1 MPPSTNLD
9 PLTRAAIRAGSDKY
23 GGHLYT
29 PIYHQLFAG
38 LREAPLKLLE
48 IGVGGYE
55 SECAGGLGLKMWA
68 EYFPNATIVGLDIQA
83 KKLALPPRIRVVQGS
98 QIDHVLLARLSRE
111 SGPFDIVIDDGSHL
125 VAHMI
130 ATFQT
135 LYPLLSPDG
144 IYAIEDTQTSFMPP
158 LGGRP
163 DGRQTV
169 FELANLMSLSMH
181 KPEGFRAPTPNPAV
195 DALAAIT
202 KSVSVFRNIVVFQ
215 RGANTY
221 PSNHGLDL
229 DNAEVAAVYQSIA
242 AHDARDPTPGGALSR
257 IDMLIWAGRMEEAGV
272 LAAQAARRYRHD
284 AAFLCEL
291 VRMMEWAKL
300 DHRRAEIASQ
310 LALAA

>member
-1 MPPSTNLD
+1 MRQIPAID

-55 SECAGGLGLKMWA
+55 AERAGGLGLRMWA
-68 EYFPNATIVGLDIQA
+68 EYFPNARIVGLDIHP

-98 QIDHVLLARLSRE
+98 QTDAGLLTRLSLE

-125 VAHMI
+125 VGHTKT
-130 ATFQT
+130 TFET
-135 LYPLLSPDG
+135 LFPQLAPDG
-144 IYAIEDTQTSFMPP
+144 IYAIEDTQTSFMSP

-163 DGRQTV
+163 DGKQTI
-169 FELANLMSLSMH
+169 FELAHKISLAMH
-181 KPEGFRAPTPNPAV
+181 QPEGFRDPDPSPAIE
-195 DALAAIT
+195 ALAAMT
-202 KSVSVFRNIVVFQ
+202 KSVSVFRNLAVFQ

-221 PSNHGLDL
+221 PSNHGLDFG
-229 DNAEVAAVYQSIA
+229 NQEVAAVYQTIVA
-242 AHDARDPTPGGALSR
+242 QDAIEPTPGGALSR
-257 IDMLIWAGRMEEAGV
+257 IDMLIWAGRLEEAGAI
-272 LAAQAARRYRHD
+272 AAQAASRYPHD
-284 AAFLCEL
+284 EPFLCEL

-300 DHRRAEIASQ
+300 DHRRAEILH
-310 LALAA
+310 LAQAA